1 MGKIC
6 NISKGNL
13 VSIMT
18 MNKTHH
24 HLQARSIEVSFNRLS
39 LLKPGFHIFIQHFL
53 LKMKFCIDVI
63 PIFCYYT
70 SKDEVFNKNIK
81 ELKK

>member
-6 NISKGNL
+6 NISKGKL

-24 HLQARSIEVSFNRLS
+24 HLQARSIEVSFNRLP
-39 LLKPGFHIFIQHFL
+39 LLKPGFHIFIQHFPNGGQQSQSCQLPEIWL
-53 LKMKFCIDVI
+53 LLCFENLIQQ
-63 PIFCYYT
+63 
-70 SKDEVFNKNIK
+70 
-81 ELKK
+81 